1 MASVQEQN
9 NAVANAEER
18 MQQVV
23 DALSEALRIA
33 EENRSTLLFI
43 MLRKERDEAIAMRDR
58 INAITQACRIA
69 AYA

>member
-23 DALSEALRIA
+23 EALSESLRIA

-43 MLRKERDEAIAMRDR
+43 MLRKERDEAIATRDR
-58 INAITQACRIA
+58 LNAITQACRQA
-69 AYA
+69 AYS